1 MTRISFHQLCTLTA
15 AIWAMLALTLL
26 VWPAVIHWLFAIDS
40 VASTDIMSRRA
51 GVLFA
56 GLATIVWMARTAP
69 DSPLRR
75 SICFGFSVAMGGYGL
90 PRSGRIHARR
100 SRHWGMASDYCRS
113 CLRSYLPSILAW
125 EYLKFTPQI
134 IDIVT

>member
-56 GLATIVWMARTAP
+56 GFATIVWMARTAP

-75 SICFGFSVAMGGYGL
+75 SICFGFSVAMGGMACLGL
-90 PRSGRIHARR
+90 IEFMRGAVGIGVWLAIIVEV
-100 SRHWGMASDYCRS
+100 AFAAI
-113 CLRSYLPSILAW
+113 YLQFWRGNI
-125 EYLKFTPQI
+125 
-134 IDIVT
+134 